1 MPSAAD
7 APDELHVEGVLADEQ
22 VRVAVDCGYINAGEF
37 RVADKQVQPASLD
50 LTLGEYAHRLRASFL
65 PDRDPVD
72 AKLKELSQGT
82 IDLHRGGFLEHNV
95 PYLVELRERLALP
108 DWLRAKANPKSSTGR
123 LDVFTRVICDNSYH
137 FDEIPRG
144 YQGALYVEIVPISFP
159 IRVREGLSLNQLRL
173 MAGAT
178 PRMTDEEIRALHD
191 ETPLLYRD
199 GKPVDELALSN
210 GLLVSVDLSGDAD
223 GIVGYKARSH
233 TRLLDM
239 TGAPSDPVDFWEPI
253 RAERGQRIVL
263 EPEAFYLLLSREG
276 ISIPPRFAAE
286 MVAYDPTSG
295 ELRTHY
301 AGFFDPGFGF
311 GPHSPD
317 GSRAALEVRAH
328 DVPFVVEHG
337 QAVCKL
343 GFERMSATPKRLYGA
358 DVASHYQNQST
369 TLSKY
374 FRGDVTGG

>member
-1 MPSAAD
+1 
-7 APDELHVEGVLADEQ
+7 
-22 VRVAVDCGYINAGEF
+22 
-37 RVADKQVQPASLD
+37 
-50 LTLGEYAHRLRASFL
+50 
-65 PDRDPVD
+65 
-72 AKLKELSQGT
+72 LKELSQGT

-95 PYLVELRERLALP
+95 PYLVELREQLALP
-108 DWLRAKANPKSSTGR
+108 EWLRAKANPKSSTGR

-144 YQGALYVEIVPISFP
+144 YHGSLYVEIVPISFP

-173 MAGAT
+173 MAGPT
-178 PRMTDEEIRALHD
+178 PRLSDDEIRALHAQ
-191 ETPLLYRD
+191 TPLLYRD
-199 GKPVDELALSN
+199 GLAVTDLALSN
-210 GLLVSVDLSGDAD
+210 GLLVSVDLSGDD
-223 GIVGYKARSH
+223 EGVVGYKARSH

-239 TGAPSDPVDFWEPI
+239 TGAPSDPTDFWEPI

-276 ISIPPRFAAE
+276 VAIPPQYAAE

-311 GPHSPD
+311 GARSPD

-343 GFERMSATPKRLYGA
+343 GFERMSTLPKRLYGA
-358 DVASHYQNQST
+358 DLQSHYQNQAS

-374 FRGDVTGG
+374 FIPLSQTVT